1 MSKLAR
7 PLGTRSSSRLQAKKA
22 SIWTTPLL
30 NLVLDNRPF
39 STPLEYIVPATPPAI
54 NQESDS
60 ESESSI
66 NLDLIIDTTETVE
79 QRNQQTWHYQES
91 DTDSESTIPTAPFGI
106 KQETESD
113 STINNQQAWYYH
125 KSDFASKTSASPE
138 ISLCYPPED
147 SSETTEVPDPIPEPI
162 QAPDPTPEPPQ
173 SSFIPP
179 LISPTVPTV
188 IWINHPDRAPTLYA
202 LDWERVQQYM
212 DYTIHW
218 GSNLVDI

>member
-54 NQESDS
+54 NQET
-60 ESESSI
+60 ESESFFEL
-66 NLDLIIDTTETVE
+66 NLLIDPTETVE
-79 QRNQQTWHYQES
+79 QRNQQTWPYQES
-91 DTDSESTIPTAPFGI
+91 DTDSESTIPKAPFAI

-113 STINNQQAWYYH
+113 STINNQQAWFYQE
-125 KSDFASKTSASPE
+125 SDFCSKTPSGPD

-162 QAPDPTPEPPQ
+162 QAPEPSQ
-173 SSFIPP
+173 SSFITPQ
-179 LISPTVPTV
+179 ISPTVPTI

-202 LDWERVQQYM
+202 LDWERVQQYT